1 MSGISNTT
9 SLDEGLALRALEA
22 LERDP
27 SLSQRG
33 LAREIGLSLGKT
45 HHCLRALIDKGLVKL
60 SNVPHNPHK
69 RRYAYLLTPQGIEEK
84 TRITM
89 AFLRRKEAEYE
100 ALQVEI
106 EELRERVRSQRG
118 TAPSKGDT
126 ERPE

>member
-1 MSGISNTT
+1 M
-9 SLDEGLALRALEA
+9 RALEA

-33 LAREIGLSLGKT
+33 LAREVGLSLGKT
-45 HHCLRALIDKGLVKL
+45 HYCLRALIDKGLVKL
-60 SNVPHNPHK
+60 SNVPHNPRK

-84 TRITM
+84 TRITL

-106 EELRERVRSQRG
+106 AELRARVERERG
-118 TAPSKGDT
+118 AAPSKFDT
-126 ERPE
+126 EGPE

>member
-27 SLSQRG
+27 LLSQRG

-45 HHCLRALIDKGLVKL
+45 HYCLRALIDKGLVKL
-60 SNVPHNPHK
+60 SNVPHSPRK

-100 ALQVEI
+100 ALQAEI
-106 EELRERVRSQRG
+106 EELRARVRA
-118 TAPSKGDT
+118 TASTGPD
-126 ERPE
+126 